1 MRWLYFISDN
11 CVYSFLHS
19 NCTISNITG
28 KYRNIFANYRSLSSK
43 HHPRF
48 HPYSK
53 STLTLRAPFSFPNR
67 FATCNFS
74 SPHNSSFTDHSS
86 TTSHQPHSPRARSRF
101 VSFLYF
107 FFFSFSTPRFKSY
120 IIHPSDVRFFS
131 LSLFPSNTF
140 TKIHK
145 KLGGSVQPQVIRF
158 PRNEI
163 DRLRRVNKTSV
174 LDLSPLLLKSK
185 NWIDENW
192 VKRRSIIKERKN
204 HWISFG
210 ITCQERSIKLSHH
223 QLSGRRKKK
232 RRENRKENEIQTK
245 REKERR
251 AFLRKME

>member
-1 MRWLYFISDN
+1 MCIF
-11 CVYSFLHS
+11 FS
-19 NCTISNITG
+19 NYIISNITG
-28 KYRNIFANYRSLSSK
+28 KYRNIFANYRSSRSLSSK

-53 STLTLRAPFSFPNR
+53 STLTPRAPFSFPNR

-120 IIHPSDVRFFS
+120 IIHPSF
-131 LSLFPSNTF
+131 LSLFSLRILSRRSIRN
-140 TKIHK
+140 
-145 KLGGSVQPQVIRF
+145 LEVQPQVIRF

-192 VKRRSIIKERKN
+192 AKRRSIIKERKN
-204 HWISFG
+204 H
-210 ITCQERSIKLSHH
+210 
-223 QLSGRRKKK
+223 
-232 RRENRKENEIQTK
+232 
-245 REKERR
+245 
-251 AFLRKME
+251 